1 MSNPSKRGEIE
12 RQKNHDHLH
21 DTISQTEW
29 NNTLLSMDYD
39 QRSKTIIA
47 K

>member
-1 MSNPSKRGEIE
+1 MSNLSKRGEIE

-21 DTISQTEW
+21 DTILQTEW
-29 NNTLLSMDYD
+29 NNILLSMDYG
-39 QRSKTIIA
+39 QRCKTIID